1 MIGSGILVRPAV
13 REDAAAVA
21 AMAKSLQTDANPSK
35 FTARSYL
42 EDGFGDEPAFR
53 ALIAEIEGAPRGYAF
68 YYWGYDTDSAT
79 RGVYLSDLFVD
90 ANYRRRGGGR
100 ALVSGLA
107 RKTRAEG
114 ARWMFWSVV
123 KRNRAARRFYRK
135 LVPELR
141 NVIVC
146 AAFGSEFDR
155 IADLGA

>member
-1 MIGSGILVRPAV
+1 MTASGIFVRPAA

-21 AMAKSLQTDANPSK
+21 AMAKSLQTGANPPK

-42 EDGFGDEPAFR
+42 EDGFGEEPAFR

-146 AAFGSEFDR
+146 AAFGSEFNR
-155 IADLGA
+155 IADLAA

>member
-1 MIGSGILVRPAV
+1 MTGPGILVRPAV
-13 REDAAAVA
+13 REDAAAIA
-21 AMAKSLQTDANPSK
+21 AMVKSLKTGTDPSR
-35 FTARSYL
+35 FTAQSCL
-42 EDGFGDEPAFR
+42 EDGFGENPAFR
-53 ALIAEIEGAPRGYAF
+53 ALIAEFEGAPRGYAI

-79 RGVYLSDLFVD
+79 RGVYLADLFVD
-90 ANYRRRGGGR
+90 GNYRRRGGGR

-146 AAFGSEFDR
+146 AAFGPEFDR
-155 IADLGA
+155 IADLAA